1 MSKDEKAQFVIYLMD
16 DIKNKILQNIWND
29 KIPEE
34 WSGIELRWLIADK
47 MGNVVFGG
55 FEKKNQRKRA
65 KEFNNYVLINNL

>member
-1 MSKDEKAQFVIYLMD
+1 MNKDDKIKFVINLTD
-16 DIKNKILQNIWND
+16 SIKNEILQNIWNN
-29 KIPEE
+29 KIPED
-34 WSGIELRWLIADK
+34 WNGIELRWLIADK